1 MTASSSKNQQSKV
14 DSGTI
19 SLLYMLAED
28 YLKLP
33 WVARFNVGR
42 DMKIIDEWDI
52 YNRTEDEIDELIFT
66 TVVKKDLIAVF
77 VNFIYKVD

>member
-1 MTASSSKNQQSKV
+1 
-14 DSGTI
+14 
-19 SLLYMLAED
+19 
-28 YLKLP
+28 
-33 WVARFNVGR
+33 
-42 DMKIIDEWDI
+42 MKIIDEWDI